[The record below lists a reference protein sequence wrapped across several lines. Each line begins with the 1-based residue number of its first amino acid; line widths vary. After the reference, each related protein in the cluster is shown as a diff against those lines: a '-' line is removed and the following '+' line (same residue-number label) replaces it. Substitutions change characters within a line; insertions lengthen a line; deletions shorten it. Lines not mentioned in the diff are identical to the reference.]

1 MSIKGKGLSLK
12 SGIKSKL
19 FFTTLQLMIYITY
32 YTIMIHSNSVDNYKK
47 TIPRACMIRV
57 MGNII
62 PFLECIIIKAIIH
75 EEPAIPRSQFILTLK
90 VGNS

>member
-19 FFTTLQLMIYITY
+19 FFTTLQLYDF
-32 YTIMIHSNSVDNYKK
+32 TIMIHSNSVDNYKK